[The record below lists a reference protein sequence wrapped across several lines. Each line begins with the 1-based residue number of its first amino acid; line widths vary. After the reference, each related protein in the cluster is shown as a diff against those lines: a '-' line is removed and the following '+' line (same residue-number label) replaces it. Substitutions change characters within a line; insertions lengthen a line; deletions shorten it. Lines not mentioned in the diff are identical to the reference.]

1 VGVIRSGGADV
12 GAGVCGSS
20 DLGQPDDR
28 RPSHL
33 VGSSDLG
40 ADDAACHHRSHPE
53 PGPWWL
59 DNHCAGEVD
68 DDRGHDHAGHSDDA
82 RSGAVSGKYRER
94 CPLRSQPGP
103 DEPGLPALRVRPDL
117 QAKAQGWAD
126 RMARENALYH
136 SRLSDGLATCWTG
149 LGENLARSDSV
160 AGAEQGLMRSSLHLS
175 NILGRWDWVG
185 VGVARTGSGFVVVQV
200 FMSGCL

>member
-1 VGVIRSGGADV
+1 MPTTLPATIAPTRN
-12 GAGVCGSS
+12 
-20 DLGQPDDR
+20 R
-28 RPSHL
+28 
-33 VGSSDLG
+33 
-40 ADDAACHHRSHPE
+40 
-53 PGPWWL
+53 
-59 DNHCAGEVD
+59 
-68 DDRGHDHAGHSDDA
+68 DRGGSTTTAPA
-82 RSGAVSGKYRER
+82 RSTTTGAPTTTTRATPTTLAVVPSAADAPSDALAALNRDR
-94 CPLRSQPGP
+94 TSQ
-103 DEPGLPALRVRPDL
+103 GLPALRVRPDL

-136 SRLSDGLATCWTG
+136 SKLSDGLATCWTG

-185 VGVARTGSGFVVVQV
+185 VGVARTGSEFVVVQV